1 MPRKTKLITYNL
13 ADRDRKHNGIDR
25 SDMDI
30 RSAIN
35 HINSPSVQ
43 ELVNSGDLFGY
54 YGHEIR
60 ARFGMNPP
68 DSWIGPNGE
77 TIRIEPAIRTIKLS
91 ADNDGN
97 VTHQEEFLGTDSGKY
112 TENLYSNKAGGFSSA
127 ITRKRGNAGMYDVT
141 GFHGFDYVRQPN
153 YNTNRGN
160 ALFDSLFVE
169 GEEGELCFDSLT
181 KITPQ
186 QAAIKHALETAILH
200 QYDNINGAIQAQ
212 VMIEHYQNQAS
223 QSQEAYL
230 TRQQNLERLRARRGT
245 REDEILDSLIC
256 QSTPFNDI
264 QAQWDSFAFD
274 STSDQDLKTALSAA
288 EEQAE
293 RLEQAERRDR
303 RSIFSRRRR

>member
-1 MPRKTKLITYNL
+1 MPKKTELITYNL
-13 ADRDRKHNGIDR
+13 ANRDRKHNGIDR

-35 HINSPSVQ
+35 HINSPGVQ

-97 VTHQEEFLGTDSGKY
+97 VSAKHEFLDTDSGKY
-112 TENLYSNKAGGFSSA
+112 SRNLYLGKAGGFSSA

-160 ALFDSLFVE
+160 ALFDSLFIE
-169 GEEGELCFDSLT
+169 GEEGELCFDSIT
-181 KITPQ
+181 NVTPQ
-186 QAAIKHALETAILH
+186 QAAIKSALETAILH
-200 QYDNINGAIQAQ
+200 QYDNINGAISAQA
-212 VMIEHYQNQAS
+212 MIEHYQNEAAQA
-223 QSQEAYL
+223 QDAYL
-230 TRQQNLERLRARRGT
+230 TRQQNLERLRTRRGD
-245 REDEILDSLIC
+245 REDEILDGLIC
-256 QSTPFNDI
+256 QSTSFDSV
-264 QAQWDSFAFD
+264 QAEWDSFAFD

-293 RLEQAERRDR
+293 RLELAERRDR
-303 RSIFSRRRR
+303 RSIFSRLRR